1 MQEPQVRVQQG
12 QGQQLV
18 TALLLGSGFRAFAKL
33 EVESLQVP
41 EKSFRQEQKHLLL
54 AFRLELETALPEVW
68 WLEVA
73 RPASRALLKL
83 AV

>member
-41 EKSFRQEQKHLLL
+41 ARSFRQEQKHLLL
-54 AFRLELETALPEVW
+54 AFRLGLEAALPQAFG
-68 WLEVA
+68 L
-73 RPASRALLKL
+73 PDSHASRML
-83 AV
+83 